1 MDIEKHNLD
10 SDYVIVKAL
19 ENGVTISVVAH
30 DDSENEMP
38 VRLDEGELYIM
49 RINSTLRGYKLR
61 GDVELQTKFGVIKG
75 ESNII
80 VESGHVDQ

>member
-1 MDIEKHNLD
+1 MDMERYNSD

-19 ENGVTISVVAH
+19 ENGVTISVVVH
-30 DDSENEMP
+30 DDSESESP

-61 GDVELQTKFGVIKG
+61 GEVELQTKFGVIKG

>member
-1 MDIEKHNLD
+1 MDIEKNN
-10 SDYVIVKAL
+10 SNSEYVIVKAL

-30 DDSENEMP
+30 DESESEMP

-49 RINSTLRGYKLR
+49 LINPSLRGYKLR
-61 GDVELQTKFGVIKG
+61 GEVELQTMFGVIKG
-75 ESNII
+75 DSNII